1 MTFGVFID
9 FEGHWIDT
17 VQFPNVT
24 AKYPFRGGGCYLIT
38 GKVVEEF
45 GFISIETSTLYR
57 LPNENMEEPS
67 TRLKVPK
74 TETLQQKNA

>member
-1 MTFGVFID
+1 MSFGVFID
-9 FEGHWIDT
+9 LQGHWIDT
-17 VQFPNVT
+17 VQFPDI
-24 AKYPFRGGGCYLIT
+24 AIKYPFKGGGVYLIY

-45 GFISIETSTLYR
+45 GFLSIEASELYR

-74 TETLQQKNA
+74 AMALQGKNA